1 MKLEFDKAA
10 VRSLQKLPARRRD
23 AVLARLEAIAAD
35 PHGRQTN
42 VKALRGE
49 PNAFR
54 LRVGDWRAVYRLDE
68 ATGTMRVTRFE
79 PRGSVY

>member
-10 VRSLQKLPARRRD
+10 VRSLRKLPARRRD

-35 PHGRQTN
+35 PYGRHAN
-42 VKALRGE
+42 VKLLQGE
-49 PNAFR
+49 QSAFR
-54 LRVGDWRAVYRLDE
+54 LRVGDWRAVYRLDD
-68 ATGTMRVTRFE
+68 ATDTMRVTRFE

>member
-1 MKLEFDKAA
+1 MKLAFDKAA
-10 VRSLQKLPARRRD
+10 VRSLQQLPARRRG

-35 PHGRQTN
+35 PYARHAN
-42 VKALRGE
+42 VKALQGE
-49 PNAFR
+49 RNAFR
-54 LRVGDWRAVYRLDE
+54 LRVGDGQAVYRLDD